1 MKKQVSVLAPYRG
14 VSCSFYKKLLCKR
27 HLSRLS
33 GLALCTIFSFNVSST
48 LAAGDGQTTNSGA
61 DPVPGVET
69 INGKTYLTI
78 TASRVLEKQSGVSS
92 NLTVI
97 DREEIERSSADSVG
111 DLIAEQGVGHVHKYP
126 GVATSIGI
134 RGFRTDTHGNDLQ
147 GHVLVLLDG
156 RRAGTGN
163 LAKIMTKNVE
173 RIEIIRGPG
182 AVQYGSGGMGGVVNI
197 ITRQGKGNS
206 AFVEG
211 GGGSFGEAEGSIG
224 GTAKENIFDFAG
236 AITRSTQGDYKTGSG
251 VTFANTGF
259 DAQTG
264 ASLNAGLEF
273 APHNRFGVIVTDF
286 DVDHAGDPGYLSAND
301 TDNYSD
307 KSNYSVDSS
316 YNGQSSSGRYQWMG
330 RYFFGKDENIWN
342 DPWLS
347 NATGYDNGI
356 ATSNKTD
363 QQGAQAQISGA
374 FGALHLTTG
383 LDWLHYEVKNT
394 YSPQQTNYDN
404 PALFLLA
411 RIGFLDE
418 RLTLSGGVRQD
429 WYAVE
434 VEQPAGRDEDTS
446 HFTPQVG
453 LAFLLTDALKLR
465 GQVAQGF
472 VMPSADQLA
481 YDIQTAFGRTVGN
494 PDLDPESSLTW
505 EGGVDYTK
513 SGLTGALTWFSTD
526 FDDKIVR
533 TSLPGNITSF
543 TNLGSASIS
552 GIEAALSYNIGVPL
566 RWAWEVR
573 PFVDMTWLNRYEDDA
588 TGKDLTYMSD
598 ITLSTGLSFADGA
611 GFSGRVNFTY
621 TGPQQVDD
629 WEDTYTVVELD
640 SFVVTDLTLSYRF
653 LRSEKYGDYT
663 VRGELRNL
671 FDQDYAYV
679 KGYPMPGRSVW
690 AGLKWEW

>member
-1 MKKQVSVLAPYRG
+1 MKKQVS
-14 VSCSFYKKLLCKR
+14 F
-27 HLSRLS
+27 
-33 GLALCTIFSFNVSST
+33 LALCTLLSLDASGAPAVVNAST
-48 LAAGDGQTTNSGA
+48 LNPEGDG
-61 DPVPGVET
+61 VPGVET

-78 TASRVLEKQSGVSS
+78 TASRVLEKQSGISS

-97 DREEIERSSADSVG
+97 DREEIERSGADSVG
-111 DLIAEQGVGHVHKYP
+111 DLIAEKGIGHVHKYP
-126 GVATSIGI
+126 GVSTSIGI

-211 GGGSFGEAEGSIG
+211 GGGSFGQIEGSIG
-224 GTAKENIFDFAG
+224 GTAKEKGFDFAG
-236 AITRSTQGDYKTGSG
+236 AITRSTQDDYKIGSG
-251 VTFANTGF
+251 VTFENTGV

-264 ASLNAGLEF
+264 VSLNAGYEF
-273 APHNRFGVIVTDF
+273 VAGNRFGVIVTDF
-286 DVDHAGDPGYLSAND
+286 DGDHAGDPYYLSSND
-301 TDNYSD
+301 TDNYNE

-316 YNGQSSSGRYQWMG
+316 YNGQNGSGRWQWMG
-330 RYFFGKDENIWN
+330 RYFFGQDDNRWF
-342 DPWLS
+342 DPMQS
-347 NATGYDNGI
+347 NASGWDNGRES
-356 ATSNKTD
+356 SNKTD
-363 QQGAQAQISGA
+363 QQGAQAQISGT

-383 LDWLHYEVKNT
+383 LDWLRYEVENT
-394 YSPQQTNYDN
+394 WSPQQTSYDN

-411 RIGFLDE
+411 KGAVFDE
-418 RLTLSGGVRQD
+418 RLTISGGVRQD

-446 HFTPQVG
+446 HFTPQFG
-453 LAFLLTDALKLR
+453 LAWMITDGLKLR
-465 GQVAQGF
+465 GQVGQGF

-481 YDIQTAFGRTVGN
+481 IDMVSFGRRTVGN
-494 PDLDPESSLTW
+494 ADLDPEKSLTW
-505 EGGVDYTK
+505 EGGVDCNQ
-513 SGLTGALTWFSTD
+513 SGLSGALTIFTTD
-526 FDDKIVR
+526 FDDKIVYE
-533 TSLPGNITSF
+533 SLGGGVSSY
-543 TNLGSASIS
+543 TNLGSATIN
-552 GIEAALSYNIGVPL
+552 GMEAALSYDIGVPL
-566 RWAWEVR
+566 RWAWEFR

-588 TGKDLTYMSD
+588 TGEDLTYMSD
-598 ITLSTGLSFADGA
+598 VTLSTGMAFGDGA
-611 GFSGRVNFTY
+611 GFSGRVNVTY

-629 WEDTYTVVELD
+629 WEETYTVVELD
-640 SFVVTDLTLSYRF
+640 SFTVTDLMLSYRF
-653 LRSEKYGDYT
+653 LRSEKLGDFT

-671 FDQDYAYV
+671 FDEDYAYV